1 MGAALLV
8 GGLHAAV
15 LGFVM
20 SRPEPRREPAPLHVV
35 AAELIAAAPAI
46 SALPPPA
53 APPRPQPPAHER
65 PTSAPHPVARSVA
78 PPPHEPVAEPQR
90 QATPAAAP
98 APTVTPAPQSD
109 VSPAAPQASST
120 QHAVTGNGEQHPRA
134 VAQLD
139 CTIAKP
145 AYPLLSR
152 RSRESGTA
160 LVELRIDVTGHI
172 DSAHVAASSG
182 YPRLDAAALD
192 AVQASACTPYKE
204 NGKPVPATAKV
215 PVVFNLSE

>member
-1 MGAALLV
+1 M
-8 GGLHAAV
+8 
-15 LGFVM
+15 
-20 SRPEPRREPAPLHVV
+20 
-35 AAELIAAAPAI
+35 
-46 SALPPPA
+46 
-53 APPRPQPPAHER
+53 
-65 PTSAPHPVARSVA
+65 
-78 PPPHEPVAEPQR
+78 
-90 QATPAAAP
+90 
-98 APTVTPAPQSD
+98 
-109 VSPAAPQASST
+109 PQASST

-152 RSRESGTA
+152 RNRETGTA

-172 DSAHVAASSG
+172 DSARVVASSG

-192 AVQASACTPYKE
+192 AVEASACVPYKE